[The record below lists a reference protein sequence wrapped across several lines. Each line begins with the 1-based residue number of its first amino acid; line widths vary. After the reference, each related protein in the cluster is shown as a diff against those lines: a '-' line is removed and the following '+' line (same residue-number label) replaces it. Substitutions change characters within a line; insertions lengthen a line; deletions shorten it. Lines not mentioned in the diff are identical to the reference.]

1 MTERGYMYMIN
12 KITKDAGAKDAP
24 VYETTIFLRR

>member
-1 MTERGYMYMIN
+1 MTERGYMYMMN
-12 KITKDAGAKDAP
+12 KIAGAKDAP